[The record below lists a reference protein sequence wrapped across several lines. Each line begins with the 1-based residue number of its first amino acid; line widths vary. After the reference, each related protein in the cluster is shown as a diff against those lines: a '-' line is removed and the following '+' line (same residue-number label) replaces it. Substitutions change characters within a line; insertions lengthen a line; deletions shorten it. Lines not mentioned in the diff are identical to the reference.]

1 MLFRIVTRREER
13 AGQEPEEAKHEGQKA
28 HDKNTA
34 LQIAPIRS
42 RDDVSDP
49 CSRAAP
55 TNGAAD
61 RYTGGGE
68 RA

>member
-1 MLFRIVTRREER
+1 MLSRIVTRREER

-28 HDKNTA
+28 HNKNAA
-34 LQIAPIRS
+34 LQIAPIGS

-49 CSRAAP
+49 YSRAAS

-61 RYTGGGE
+61 RYSGGGE